1 MNRNNTGKW
10 NDSILTTS
18 YVDDPYGIRQ
28 RTEDRFIPP
37 DLEHETAYTPNEEIE
52 VAKSEAQKRIVRR
65 KLRKKRKLARRKKLQ
80 QRRNRRLMIIAV
92 IAAVFVL
99 WVILRFAPIPFGAL
113 IVNGNDKMD
122 FDDVYAAA
130 GVQDGIVNVIQLSPD
145 AMKNRMEKD
154 LRIASVDIT
163 RTFPATIQID
173 MKERVPVAVITTMY
187 GFAYIDATGTVIDLA
202 PQIKGVSVP
211 LVTGKK
217 VDTLLLGDTIGNE
230 AIKASIQYLG
240 ALDEGI
246 RKGITEI
253 NVGNPYSVIV
263 YTDDGTPIHLDSVDN
278 PEERAKITKDMLDEV
293 KNSQLSVQYIET
305 DPTAPIVKVN

>member
-65 KLRKKRKLARRKKLQ
+65 KLRKTETGKTQKLQ

-145 AMKNRMEKD
+145 AMKTAWK
-154 LRIASVDIT
+154 RIYALPVSILH
-163 RTFPATIQID
+163 
-173 MKERVPVAVITTMY
+173 VPSRQRYKST
-187 GFAYIDATGTVIDLA
+187 
-202 PQIKGVSVP
+202 
-211 LVTGKK
+211 
-217 VDTLLLGDTIGNE
+217 
-230 AIKASIQYLG
+230 
-240 ALDEGI
+240 
-246 RKGITEI
+246 
-253 NVGNPYSVIV
+253 
-263 YTDDGTPIHLDSVDN
+263 
-278 PEERAKITKDMLDEV
+278 
-293 KNSQLSVQYIET
+293 
-305 DPTAPIVKVN
+305 